1 MMNYAWD
8 ISQSETEKY
17 FEWTIIAF
25 IEVTQGHLFLVGKK
39 EDKKKKCLFLAYKQV
54 IKRIIIYRI

>member
-39 EDKKKKCLFLAYKQV
+39 EDKKKKNAIF
-54 IKRIIIYRI
+54 